1 MYGELIRAARKRK
14 GWTQSDLAY
23 KLGINQVGIV
33 QWEQNRRTPKL
44 ETRQKIARA
53 LDIDITELMLQP
65 EREEYKE
72 KYGSCEDRIGFAV
85 YEIEKI
91 IDDKTAQVESD
102 GGTVTPDQQRRWAVE
117 NLDSLAEKHEV
128 SKADVKEALNK
139 DLGLWPQVTA
149 EVPEVEE
156 LPRAKNPAK
165 ELEAILKDLNDMGR
179 EALLRHARELAQI
192 PNYQKKKR

>member
-72 KYGSCEDRIGFAV
+72 KYGSCEDRIG
-85 YEIEKI
+85 
-91 IDDKTAQVESD
+91 
-102 GGTVTPDQQRRWAVE
+102 
-117 NLDSLAEKHEV
+117 LSLIH
-128 SKADVKEALNK
+128 
-139 DLGLWPQVTA
+139 
-149 EVPEVEE
+149 
-156 LPRAKNPAK
+156 
-165 ELEAILKDLNDMGR
+165 I
-179 EALLRHARELAQI
+179 
-192 PNYQKKKR
+192 